1 MRENQYGGLTKT
13 GISTGDYFVVTRS
26 NVGAGVTAKS
36 GIGTNYETV
45 GIATQ
50 FLDGVYQ
57 VSHLTQVGSGQTM
70 RVHVEIE
77 SGHGL
82 NFTGLTSGVGAYYG
96 SYSWTKFNT
105 GTVGFA
111 FTTNTQNGLTGL
123 STAAHIVRSTK
134 LLQDYT

>member
-1 MRENQYGGLTKT
+1 
-13 GISTGDYFVVTRS
+13 
-26 NVGAGVTAKS
+26 
-36 GIGTNYETV
+36 
-45 GIATQ
+45 
-50 FLDGVYQ
+50 
-57 VSHLTQVGSGQTM
+57 M